1 MIIQSDI
8 VIRRQ
13 VSGQSAGQ
21 GAKEKEP
28 WASAQVLE
36 KAQVIIAKAIQG
48 NQSLF
53 LCCLLIGARWVLLDL
68 AKFGSGLELLR
79 PRPLRKFLPPCQ
91 SPPIAA
97 KVASS
102 ASRVRP

>member
-36 KAQVIIAKAIQG
+36 KAQSRQG
-48 NQSLF
+48 DPRESKPF
-53 LCCLLIGARWVLLDL
+53 PLLPFDR
-68 AKFGSGLELLR
+68 
-79 PRPLRKFLPPCQ
+79 RPLGF
-91 SPPIAA
+91 AGFG
-97 KVASS
+97 
-102 ASRVRP
+102 